1 MIDQKLKTLL
11 TVAECRNFTKAAS
24 ILSLTQ
30 PAVSHHISLLENEL
44 GVSIFIR
51 QKNGLKL
58 TDSGKVVVKYAK
70 RMQALEDGLKSTLAD
85 SEKHITRLRI
95 GITHTAE
102 SNLVAEVLAQYGSEN
117 PDIMITIMT
126 HSIKNLYTKLENYEL
141 DLAIVEGTPNSSLCN
156 SLLLDTDYLV
166 CAVSND
172 NPISRQAMITIE
184 QLRHQRMILRLPKS
198 GTVSLLASSLESINR
213 SLDEFNIILEVDN
226 IATIKDL
233 ILKNMGVSIL
243 PVSTCQEEIRRG
255 QMAVLPVEN
264 MSMVRETNLVYLK
277 DFSHN
282 EILQR
287 ISELYRHNLHNK
299 TSRQKQKDDD
309 E

>member
-1 MIDQKLKTLL
+1 
-11 TVAECRNFTKAAS
+11 
-24 ILSLTQ
+24 
-30 PAVSHHISLLENEL
+30 
-44 GVSIFIR
+44 
-51 QKNGLKL
+51 
-58 TDSGKVVVKYAK
+58 
-70 RMQALEDGLKSTLAD
+70 
-85 SEKHITRLRI
+85 
-95 GITHTAE
+95 
-102 SNLVAEVLAQYGSEN
+102 
-117 PDIMITIMT
+117 
-126 HSIKNLYTKLENYEL
+126 
-141 DLAIVEGTPNSSLCN
+141 
-156 SLLLDTDYLV
+156 
-166 CAVSND
+166 
-172 NPISRQAMITIE
+172 MITIE

-287 ISELYRHNLHNK
+287 ISELFRHNLHNK